1 MLTVIPLL
9 GCVVMINEVLEETKE
24 RMGKSKQAF
33 ELELTKV
40 RTGRASQAILDG
52 VKVDYY
58 GTQTPL
64 PQMATVSI
72 PESRLITVK
81 PWDVSVINE
90 VEKAIHKANLGLTPS
105 NDGKLIRIS
114 IPPLTEERRKEIA
127 KTVSKTCEDFK
138 VAVRN
143 IRRDSN
149 EMLKEL
155 QKEGD
160 ISEDDHFKAQKQVQ
174 DLTDQYIKLLDRI
187 YEDKEKEILEV

>member
-1 MLTVIPLL
+1 M
-9 GCVVMINEVLEETKE
+9 MNEVLQETKE
-24 RMGKSKQAF
+24 RMGKSEAAF
-33 ELELTKV
+33 EKELTKV

-90 VEKAIHKANLGLTPS
+90 VEKAILKANLGLTPS

-114 IPPLTEERRKEIA
+114 IPPLTEDRRKEIA
-127 KTVSKTCEDFK
+127 KSVSGTCEEYK
-138 VAVRN
+138 VAIRN

-160 ISEDDHFKAQKQVQ
+160 ISEDDSFKAQKQVQ
-174 DLTDQYIKLLDRI
+174 DHTDQYIKKLDEI
-187 YEDKEKEILEV
+187 FAKKEKEILEV

>member
-1 MLTVIPLL
+1 
-9 GCVVMINEVLEETKE
+9 MINDVLQDTKD
-24 RMGKSKQAF
+24 RMGKSEKAF
-33 ELELTKV
+33 EKEMLKV

-52 VKVDYY
+52 VMVDYY
-58 GTQTPL
+58 GAATPL

-81 PWDVSVINE
+81 PWDVSVIND
-90 VEKAIHKANLGLTPS
+90 VEKAILKANIGLTPS

-114 IPPLTEERRKEIA
+114 IPPLTEERRKEIV
-127 KTVSKTCEDFK
+127 KTVAKTCEDYK

-155 QKEGD
+155 QKDGD
-160 ISEDDHFKAQKQVQ
+160 ISEDDSFKAQKLVQ
-174 DLTDQYIKLLDRI
+174 EATDGYIKRLDEI
-187 YEDKEKEILEV
+187 FASKEKEILEV

>member
-1 MLTVIPLL
+1 
-9 GCVVMINEVLEETKE
+9 MINEVLQETRE
-24 RMGKSKQAF
+24 RMGKSEKSF
-33 ELELTKV
+33 EKEMSKV
-40 RTGRASQAILDG
+40 RTGRASSALLDG

-64 PQMATVSI
+64 QQMSTISI

-81 PWDVSVINE
+81 PWDVSVINS
-90 VEKAIHKANLGLTPS
+90 VEKAILKSNLGLTPS

-127 KTVSKTCEDFK
+127 KTVSKICEDYK

-149 EMLKEL
+149 EMLKDL

-160 ISEDDHFKAQKQVQ
+160 ISEDESFKAQKQVQ
-174 DLTDQYIKLLDRI
+174 EATDKYIQRLDEI
-187 YEDKEKEILEV
+187 FGKKEKEILEV

>member
-1 MLTVIPLL
+1 MIDEVI
-9 GCVVMINEVLEETKE
+9 EETRD
-24 RMGKSKQAF
+24 RMGKTKKAF
-33 ELELTKV
+33 VKEMGKV
-40 RTGRASQAILDG
+40 RTGRASQSMLDS

-64 PQMATVSI
+64 SQMATISI

-81 PWDVSVINE
+81 PWDISVINS
-90 VEKAIHKANLGLTPS
+90 VEKAILKANLGLTPS

-127 KTVSKTCEDFK
+127 KNVSKICEEYK

-149 EMLKEL
+149 DMLKEL
-155 QKEGD
+155 QKDGE
-160 ISEDDHFKAQKQVQ
+160 ISEDDSFKGQKQVQ
-174 DLTDQYIKLLDRI
+174 ELTDDHIQQLDDI
-187 YEDKEKEILEV
+187 FAEKEKEILEI

>member
-1 MLTVIPLL
+1 
-9 GCVVMINEVLEETKE
+9 MINEALQETKE
-24 RMGKSKQAF
+24 RMGKSEKAF
-33 ELELTKV
+33 EKELSKV

-58 GTQTPL
+58 GSQTPL

-81 PWDVSVINE
+81 PWDVSVINQ
-90 VEKAIHKANLGLTPS
+90 VEKAILKANLGLTPS

-127 KTVSKTCEDFK
+127 KSVSKICEDYK
-138 VAVRN
+138 VAIRN

-160 ISEDDHFKAQKQVQ
+160 ISEDDCFKAQKLVQ
-174 DLTDQYIKLLDRI
+174 EATDDYIKKLDEIFAR
-187 YEDKEKEILEV
+187 KEKEILEV

>member
-1 MLTVIPLL
+1 
-9 GCVVMINEVLEETKE
+9 MINDVLEDTKD
-24 RMGKSKQAF
+24 RMGKSEKAF
-33 ELELTKV
+33 VVELIKV
-40 RTGRASQAILDG
+40 RTGRASQTMLDG
-52 VKVDYY
+52 VRVNYY
-58 GTQTPL
+58 GIQTPL

-72 PESRLITVK
+72 PESRMIAVK

-105 NDGKLIRIS
+105 NDGKMIRIS

-127 KTVSKTCEDFK
+127 KSASKICEDYK
-138 VAVRN
+138 IAVRN

-160 ISEDDHFKAQKQVQ
+160 ISEDDSFKAQKQVQ
-174 DLTDQYIKLLDRI
+174 DLTDLCIKKLDEI
-187 YEDKEKEILEV
+187 FAAKEKEILEV

>member
-1 MLTVIPLL
+1 MIDEVI
-9 GCVVMINEVLEETKE
+9 EETRDRMIKTQKAFVKE
-24 RMGKSKQAF
+24 MA
-33 ELELTKV
+33 KV
-40 RTGRASQAILDG
+40 RTGRASQSMLDS

-81 PWDVSVINE
+81 PWDISVINS
-90 VEKAIHKANLGLTPS
+90 VEKAILKANLGLTPS

-127 KTVSKTCEDFK
+127 KNVSKICEEYK
-138 VAVRN
+138 VAIRN

-149 EMLKEL
+149 DMLKEL
-155 QKEGD
+155 QKDGE
-160 ISEDDHFKAQKQVQ
+160 ISEDDSFKAQKQVQ
-174 DLTDQYIKLLDRI
+174 ELTDEYIQRLDDI
-187 YEDKEKEILEV
+187 FADKEKEILEI

>member
-1 MLTVIPLL
+1 
-9 GCVVMINEVLEETKE
+9 MINEVIEETKD
-24 RMGKSKQAF
+24 RMGKSEKAF
-33 ELELTKV
+33 EKELTKV

-52 VKVDYY
+52 VRVDYY
-58 GTQTPL
+58 GVQTLL

-81 PWDVSVINE
+81 PWDITAINE
-90 VEKAIHKANLGLTPS
+90 VEKAILKANIGLTPS

-114 IPPLTEERRKEIA
+114 IPPLTEDRRKEIA
-127 KTVSKTCEDFK
+127 KSASKICEDYK

-149 EMLKEL
+149 EMIKEF

-160 ISEDDHFKAQKQVQ
+160 ISEDDSFKAQKHVQ
-174 DLTDQYIKLLDRI
+174 DLTDVCVKKLDAI
-187 YEDKEKEILEV
+187 FAAKEKEILEV

>member
-1 MLTVIPLL
+1 M
-9 GCVVMINEVLEETKE
+9 MNEVIQETRE
-24 RMGKSKQAF
+24 RMGKSEKAF
-33 ELELTKV
+33 EKELSKV

-81 PWDVSVINE
+81 PWDVSVINQ
-90 VEKAIHKANLGLTPS
+90 VEKAILKANLGLTPS

-127 KTVSKTCEDFK
+127 KSAAKICEDYK
-138 VAVRN
+138 VAIRN

-149 EMLKEL
+149 EILKDL

-160 ISEDDHFKAQKQVQ
+160 ISEDESFKAQKLVQ
-174 DLTDQYIKLLDRI
+174 ENTDESIKKLDEI
-187 YEDKEKEILEV
+187 FAEKEKEILEV